1 MNGITKL
8 ALAISGEQEEYLTDR
23 LRDLMDK
30 TEDYAPDEVKD
41 AGRFLL
47 DKANEIK
54 ERRERERKIE
64 TLKNMGIGAA
74 GTLGVLGSAYLYN
87 KLKD

>member
-8 ALAISGEQEEYLTDR
+8 ALAISGEQEEYLTDK
-23 LRDLMDK
+23 LRDLMDGA
-30 TEDYAPDEVKD
+30 EDYAPDEVKD
-41 AGRFLL
+41 AGRLLL

>member
-8 ALAISGEQEEYLTDR
+8 ALAISGEQEEYLTDK
-23 LRDLMDK
+23 LKDLMDK
-30 TEDYAPDEVKD
+30 TEDYAPDEVKN

-47 DKANEIK
+47 DKANKIK
-54 ERRERERKIE
+54 EQRERERKIE

-87 KLKD
+87 KIKD

>member
-1 MNGITKL
+1 MSGITKL
-8 ALAISGEQEEYLTDR
+8 ALAISGEQEEYLTDK

-30 TEDYAPDEVKD
+30 TEDYAPDEIKD
-41 AGRFLL
+41 AGRFLI

-87 KLKD
+87 KLKG

>member
-8 ALAISGEQEEYLTDR
+8 ALAISGEQEEYLTDK
-23 LRDLMDK
+23 LKDLMDT